1 MTTPSQHSEYA
12 SLFVSDNLAYLETLY
27 TRYLTDPASL
37 DGHWTAFFH
46 AMAHPNG
53 LSTITTPVDADDTL
67 ADGAAIG
74 ANHLHQGLVAQV
86 VNTFR
91 THGHLAAAVDPLAL
105 EPPSP
110 PAMLARAIALSQAD
124 AALVDSGG
132 DENAPNASPPM
143 TLATLCAQLQAT
155 YTQSIGAEF
164 MHLSTPEERQ
174 WIAHWMER
182 DRGNW
187 SGAASE
193 RRRILTCL
201 TAAEGLEQYLHKTY
215 VGQKRFS
222 LEGGEAFI
230 AAMETLI
237 TCSCA
242 HHAEEIVIGMAHRG
256 RLNVLVNVLGQSAQT
271 LFKAFEAQSRSNR
284 GHQAAS
290 GDVKYHLGF
299 AATRATAHGAI
310 HVVLDANPS
319 HLEIVGPVVVGG
331 ARARQERL
339 GDTTH
344 DRVIPVIIHG
354 DASLAGQ
361 GVVMEML
368 QMSQLRGYG
377 VGGTIHLVINNQI
390 GFTTA
395 DRADARS
402 TYYCT
407 DIAKMIAAPV
417 FHVNGDDPDAVVFV
431 SRLALAYRQR
441 FKKDCFIDL
450 ICYRRWGHNEADE
463 PAMTQP
469 QMYQTI
475 RAHPTVRRLYAQR
488 LERDGVIAP
497 GEADRL
503 VASYRHRLVAGE
515 TLVEASF
522 PPATARAGDQSRD
535 AQLDQSVDTRTEP
548 ARLRALAE
556 RMTTLPQ
563 TLTFHPRVAKIFDQR
578 QRMARDQLPID
589 WGFAENLTYATVVQD
604 GWRFR
609 LSGEDVG
616 RGTFAHRHAILYD
629 QRSSQTYIPLKE
641 VADQA
646 DQVTIVDSLLSEE
659 AVLAFEYGYA
669 ATAPHTL
676 TLWEAQFGDFANCA
690 QVVFDQFIAASAS
703 KWGRYCDLV
712 ILLPHGHE
720 GQGPEHSSARLERF
734 LQLCALDNLCVCSPT
749 TPAQYY
755 HMIRRQTRS
764 PCRRPLI
771 VMTPKSLLRHPAAVS
786 TFQDLVAGAFQPM
799 IVDPT
804 AQSDQVERLVICSGK
819 VYYDLRAALQ
829 HAAPPLTQL
838 IRIEQLYPLPSD
850 QLLQTFSHYA
860 HVKTVVWCQEEPH
873 NQGAWYH
880 MRHALQPCLAPG
892 QQLHYAGRPA
902 AASPATGHMGD
913 HLAEQHAL
921 VAQALR
927 HPFSD

>member
-1 MTTPSQHSEYA
+1 MTTPTQHPEYT

-37 DGHWTAFFH
+37 DAQWTAFFH
-46 AMAHPNG
+46 AVAHPDA
-53 LSTITTPVDADDTL
+53 LPTITTPVDAGNTL

-74 ANHLHQGLVAQV
+74 AKHFHHGIIAHV
-86 VNTFR
+86 VNAFR
-91 THGHLAAAVDPLAL
+91 THGHLAAAVDPLAQQ
-105 EPPSP
+105 PPSP
-110 PAMLARAIALSQAD
+110 PIMLARAIASSQTD
-124 AALVDSGG
+124 DRPVEIGRDEDTPEAL
-132 DENAPNASPPM
+132 PPM

-164 MHLSTPEERQ
+164 MHLSSAEERQ

-182 DRGNW
+182 DRANRRG
-187 SGAASE
+187 SASE
-193 RRRILTCL
+193 RQRILTSL

-222 LEGGEAFI
+222 IEGGEAFI

-237 TCSCA
+237 TSSAA
-242 HHAEEIVIGMAHRG
+242 HQVEEIVIGMAHRG

-271 LFKAFEAQSRSNR
+271 VFQAFETQAPSECDR
-284 GHQAAS
+284 QAAR

-310 HVVLDANPS
+310 RVVLDPNPS

-331 ARARQERL
+331 ARARQEHL
-339 GDTTH
+339 GDTAN
-344 DRVIPVIIHG
+344 DRVVPLIIHG

-361 GVVMEML
+361 GVVMELL

-395 DRADARS
+395 DRADTRS

-441 FKKDCFIDL
+441 FKKECFIDL

-469 QMYQTI
+469 QMYHKI
-475 RAHPTVRRLYAQR
+475 RAHPTVRLLYAQR
-488 LERDGVIAP
+488 LEREGIIAA
-497 GEADRL
+497 GEAERL
-503 VASYRHRLVAGE
+503 VASYRNRLVTGQ
-515 TLVEASF
+515 TLVDASF
-522 PPATARAGDQSRD
+522 LPATARSGHQPND
-535 AQLDQSVDTRTEP
+535 ARPDQSVDTRTDP

-556 RMTTLPQ
+556 RITTLPQ

-589 WGFAENLTYATVVQD
+589 WGFAENLTYATAVQD

-629 QRSSQTYIPLKE
+629 QHSSQTYIPLKQ
-641 VADQA
+641 VAEQA
-646 DQVTIVDSLLSEE
+646 DHVTIVDSLLSEE

-669 ATAPHTL
+669 ATATQTL
-676 TLWEAQFGDFANCA
+676 TIWEAQFGDFANCA
-690 QVVFDQFIAASAS
+690 QVVFDQFIAAGAS
-703 KWGRYCDLV
+703 KWQRDCDLV

-734 LQLCALDNLCVCSPT
+734 LQLCALDNLSVCSPT

-755 HMIRRQTRS
+755 HMIRRQTRIA
-764 PCRRPLI
+764 CRRPLI
-771 VMTPKSLLRHPAAVS
+771 VMTPKSLLRHPDAVS
-786 TFQDLVAGAFQPM
+786 TFQELVEGAFQPM
-799 IVDPT
+799 IVDPC
-804 AQSDQVERLVICSGK
+804 AHRDRVERLVICSGK

-829 HAAPPLTQL
+829 HGATPPTQL

-850 QLLQTFSHYA
+850 QLAQTFSHYA

-880 MRHALQPCLAPG
+880 MRHALQPCLAAG

-902 AASPATGHMGD
+902 AASPATGHMAD

-927 HPFSD
+927 QPFSD